1 MPANLRMADWI
12 RVQARDA
19 PDARCFV
26 TGTGHRTFG
35 EVDARVNRVAT
46 QLADRGV
53 AKGDRVA
60 LFATDSPEYVE
71 TLLACL
77 KLGAV
82 FVPLNFRLAAPEL
95 AAVLRRAAPKVLFL
109 GGRYADLVDVPGLA
123 TVGYDAGAGDVS
135 YAELVDQGV
144 DVDPDVAVDDADPV
158 CLAFT
163 SGTTGTP
170 KAAVHSQRFGKH
182 LAATTVVSAGL
193 TRETFHYSAAPYFHI
208 AGMYWLL
215 SGIARGYTSLV
226 LPQFDPPTVARWM
239 ASGGLTQVFL
249 VPTMIDT
256 LLDDPLVAASRF
268 PDLQT
273 IVYGGSP
280 MSPALLR
287 RAMDRFGCD
296 FVNAFGA
303 GTEAGIQT
311 ILGPED
317 HRRAAAG
324 REHLLGSI
332 GRPAFGVDLRLCD
345 EWRAVPDGE
354 VGEITT
360 RADAVMDGY
369 LDAPEATA
377 EVLRDGWF
385 RSGDMAHRDE
395 EGYLYLA
402 GRKKDMIIRGGENIY
417 PVEIEDVLVAHRA
430 VRDAAVVGSPDP
442 HWGETVSAHVVLEP
456 GADLD
461 EAAVR
466 EHCRA
471 HLARYK
477 VPALFVVHDDL
488 PRNASGKVLKRVL
501 RDGV

>member
-1 MPANLRMADWI
+1 MADWI
-12 RVQARDA
+12 RIQARYA
-19 PDARCFV
+19 PGARCFV
-26 TGTGHRTFG
+26 TDTGHSTFA
-35 EVDARVNRVAT
+35 EVNRRVNRVAT
-46 QLADRGV
+46 GLAGLGV
-53 AKGDRVA
+53 GKGDRVA

-82 FVPLNFRLAAPEL
+82 FVPLNPRLAGPEL
-95 AAVLRRAAPKVLFL
+95 RTVLHAAAPKVLFFS
-109 GGRYADLVDVPGLA
+109 GRYAEMVAAVDVPGLVA
-123 TVGYDAGAGDVS
+123 TVGYDADAGDVS
-135 YAELVDQGV
+135 YGELLERGD
-144 DVDPDVAVDDADPV
+144 DVEVDVAVDDTDPV

-170 KAAVHSQRFGKH
+170 KGAVHSQCFGKH
-182 LAATTVVSAGL
+182 LAATTVVATGL

-215 SGIARGYTSLV
+215 SGIARGYASLT
-226 LPQFDPPTVARWM
+226 LPRFDPPTVARWM
-239 ASGGLTQVFL
+239 ASGELSQVFL
-249 VPTMIDT
+249 VPTMIDS
-256 LLDDPLVAASRF
+256 LLAEPLVAASDF
-268 PDLQT
+268 PSLQT

-296 FVNAFGA
+296 FINAFGA

-317 HRRAAAG
+317 HRRALDG

-345 EWRAVPDGE
+345 DDWGDVPDGE
-354 VGEITT
+354 VGEIAT

-369 LDAPEATA
+369 LGAPEATA

-385 RSGDMAHRDE
+385 RSGDMARRDA

-417 PVEIEDVLVAHRA
+417 PAEIEGVLAAHPA
-430 VRDAAVVGSPDP
+430 VRDAAVVGCPDP
-442 HWGETVSAHVVLEP
+442 HWGETVRAHVVPAP
-456 GADLD
+456 GEEFD
-461 EAAVR
+461 ETAVR

-471 HLARYK
+471 NLAGYK
-477 VPALFVVHDDL
+477 VPAAFVLHEDL

-501 RDGV
+501 RERS